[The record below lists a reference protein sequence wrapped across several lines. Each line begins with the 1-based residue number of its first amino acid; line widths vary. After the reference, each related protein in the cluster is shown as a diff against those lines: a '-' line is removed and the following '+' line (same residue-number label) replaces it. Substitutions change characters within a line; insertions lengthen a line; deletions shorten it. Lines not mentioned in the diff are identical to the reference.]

1 MLNLSSYGSQVR
13 NSGDVVVRDT
23 TSSLHYRLDTTSS
36 THSAYVIG
44 GDGLA
49 QEATREEHIF
59 VPETVSGRY
68 TSSCLRSD
76 GAFPTMAITLDTN
89 PESTTI
95 KTNDTSATFSQGLS
109 FDSNESA
116 IYFGASKTFRMRFLS
131 EEPKRFVFQYLEP
144 STSEYVTKFSCA
156 KN

>member
-1 MLNLSSYGSQVR
+1 MSFSYGSQVR
-13 NSGDVVVRDT
+13 DSGDVVVRDT
-23 TSSLHYRLDTTSS
+23 ISGDQLRVHTMSS

-44 GDGLA
+44 DGGDDA

-68 TSSCLRSD
+68 SNACLRSD

-109 FDSNESA
+109 FDSDESA
-116 IYFGASKTFRMRFLS
+116 IYFGGSKTFRMRYLS
-131 EEPKRFVFQYLEP
+131 EEPKRLVFQYLEP

-156 KN
+156 KT